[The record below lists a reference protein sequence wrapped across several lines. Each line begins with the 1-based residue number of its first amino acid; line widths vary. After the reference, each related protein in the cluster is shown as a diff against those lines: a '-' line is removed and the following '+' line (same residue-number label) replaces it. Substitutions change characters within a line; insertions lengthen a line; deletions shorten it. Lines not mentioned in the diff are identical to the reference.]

1 MQMNEQDRA
10 IGQRAETLRLSGAYD
25 QAIEIFEQLQE
36 KYPDNAWVN
45 AHLGAIYC
53 QLMDYGQAK
62 DYLNKAIANNDK
74 YLWAHAQLGETYRLL
89 AIVNNRNQEYI
100 ARAIEHFK
108 TSLDAEKLEDSN
120 YAWALA
126 HLGATY
132 RLNMTADIKLLSN
145 NQIDEQS
152 QEDAFKCLNRAI
164 ELIPTYAWAWGMRS
178 TVYRLAQDY
187 EDSFWDLGV
196 EAIIAPSLDIMQ
208 DSSAPVPFL
217 ESRRVNLY
225 EHAFLCFYLTKKQS
239 DPELKKRQY
248 ARALA
253 FLQQA
258 LILRPGD
265 LIAKLIL
272 TVIDANQK
280 KEDNGGQLDPNDIS
294 KIAKKMERF
303 FKDAAEAEFGKKCQ
317 KVLRYLIKIS
327 ERSVILHKIES
338 CLEEGSILTELV
350 LKDVLQQPDLNVT
363 EREAQ
368 LWVWKNFALTE
379 VCSSVLLLLGDLIE
393 ILGDASNIG
402 TAESY
407 QNLAAIIHPYYFV
420 ERLYQTP
427 VLSDDARFKILKSAS
442 DLTITH

>member
-25 QAIEIFEQLQE
+25 QAIEIFEQLLQ

-89 AIVNNRNQEYI
+89 AIVNNRKPEYI

-108 TSLDAEKLEDSN
+108 TSLDVAKPENGN

-132 RLNMTADIKLLSN
+132 RLNMTGDIKLLNN

-187 EDSFWDLGV
+187 ENSFWDLGV
-196 EAIIAPSLDIMQ
+196 EATIAPSLDIMQ
-208 DSSAPVPFL
+208 YSSAPVPFL

-225 EHAFLCFYLTKKQS
+225 EHAFLCFYLTKTES
-239 DPELKKRQY
+239 NPERKKRQY

-253 FLQQA
+253 FVQQA

-280 KEDNGGQLDPNDIS
+280 KEDNGGELDPNDIS

-327 ERSVILHKIES
+327 EGSVILDQIES

-350 LKDVLQQPDLNVT
+350 LKDVLHQPDLNVT

-402 TAESY
+402 TAKSY
-407 QNLAAIIHPYYFV
+407 RHLAAIIHPYYFV

-427 VLSDDARFKILKSAS
+427 VLSEHARFKIMESAS
-442 DLTITH
+442 HLTITH

>member
-10 IGQRAETLRLSGAYD
+10 NGQRAETLRLSGAYD
-25 QAIEIFEQLQE
+25 QAIEIFEQLLQ

-89 AIVNNRNQEYI
+89 AIVNNRNPEYI

-108 TSLDAEKLEDSN
+108 TSLDAEKPENSN

-132 RLNMTADIKLLSN
+132 RLNMTGDIKLLNN

-152 QEDAFKCLNRAI
+152 QEDAFKCLNRAL
-164 ELIPTYAWAWGMRS
+164 ELIPTYAWAWGMRA
-178 TVYRLAQDY
+178 TVYRLAKYY

-196 EAIIAPSLDIMQ
+196 ETIIAPSLDILQ
-208 DSSAPVPFL
+208 NSSTPVPFL

-225 EHAFLCFYLTKKQS
+225 EHAFLCFYLTKKES
-239 DPELKKRQY
+239 DPELKRRHY

-265 LIAKLIL
+265 LIAKLMII
-272 TVIDANQK
+272 VIEANQK
-280 KEDNGGQLDPNDIS
+280 KEDNKKEDNSGQLDPNDIS
-294 KIAKKMERF
+294 KIDKKMERF
-303 FKDAAEAEFGKKCQ
+303 FKDAAEAELGKKFQ
-317 KVLRYLIKIS
+317 NVLRYLRKIS
-327 ERSVILHKIES
+327 
-338 CLEEGSILTELV
+338 
-350 LKDVLQQPDLNVT
+350 
-363 EREAQ
+363 
-368 LWVWKNFALTE
+368 
-379 VCSSVLLLLGDLIE
+379 
-393 ILGDASNIG
+393 
-402 TAESY
+402 
-407 QNLAAIIHPYYFV
+407 
-420 ERLYQTP
+420 
-427 VLSDDARFKILKSAS
+427 
-442 DLTITH
+442 

>member
-1 MQMNEQDRA
+1 MQMNEQDRTIA
-10 IGQRAETLRLSGAYD
+10 QRAETLRLSKAYD
-25 QAIEIFEQLQE
+25 QAIEIFEQLLE

-53 QLMDYGQAK
+53 ELMDYGKAEH
-62 DYLNKAIANNDK
+62 YLKEAIAKNDN
-74 YLWAHAQLGETYRLL
+74 YFWAQAQLGETYRLL
-89 AIVNNRNQEYI
+89 AIVHNRKEDYI
-100 ARAIEHFK
+100 KLAIDHFN
-108 TSLDAEKLEDSN
+108 TALDRKPPENSN

-132 RLNMTADIKLLSN
+132 RLKMTADINLLSN

-152 QEDAFKCLNRAI
+152 QEDALKCLNKAI
-164 ELIPTYAWAWGMRS
+164 ELIPTYAWAWGMRA
-178 TVYRLAQDY
+178 TVYRLAQNY

-196 EAIIAPSLDIMQ
+196 ETVIAPNLDILQ

-239 DPELKKRQY
+239 DLELKKRQY
-248 ARALA
+248 ARSLA

-265 LIAKLIL
+265 LIAKLII
-272 TVIDANQK
+272 TVIEANQK
-280 KEDNGGQLDPNDIS
+280 KEDSGGQLDPNDIS

-338 CLEEGSILTELV
+338 CLEKGSILTELV
-350 LKDVLQQPDLNVT
+350 LQDVLQQPDLNVT
-363 EREAQ
+363 ETEAQ
-368 LWVWKNFALTE
+368 LWMWKNFALTE

-393 ILGDASNIG
+393 ILGDASNLG
-402 TAESY
+402 TPKSY
-407 QNLAAIIHPYYFV
+407 RYLAAIIHPYYFV

-427 VLSDDARFKILKSAS
+427 VLSDDARFKIFESAS
-442 DLTITH
+442 HLTITH

>member
-1 MQMNEQDRA
+1 MNEQDMA

-25 QAIEIFEQLQE
+25 QAIEIFEQLLQ

-89 AIVNNRNQEYI
+89 AIVNNRNLEYI
-100 ARAIEHFK
+100 GLAIEHFK
-108 TSLDAEKLEDSN
+108 TSLDAEEPENSN

-126 HLGATY
+126 HLGATH
-132 RLNMTADIKLLSN
+132 RLNMTGDIKLLSK

-152 QEDAFKCLNRAI
+152 KEEAFKCLNRAI

-178 TVYRLAQDY
+178 TVYRLDQDY
-187 EDSFWDLGV
+187 ENSFWDLGV
-196 EAIIAPSLDIMQ
+196 EATIAPSLDIMQ
-208 DSSAPVPFL
+208 YSSSPVPFL

-225 EHAFLCFYLTKKQS
+225 EHAFLCFYLTKKES
-239 DPELKKRQY
+239 APERKKRQY

-253 FLQQA
+253 FVQQA

-280 KEDNGGQLDPNDIS
+280 KEDNGGQLDQNDIS
-294 KIAKKMERF
+294 KFTKKMEQF

-327 ERSVILHKIES
+327 EGSVILNQIES
-338 CLEEGSILTELV
+338 CLEEGTILTEAV
-350 LKDVLQQPDLNVT
+350 LKDVLQKPDLNVT

-368 LWVWKNFALTE
+368 LWVSKNFVLTE

-402 TAESY
+402 TATSY
-407 QNLAAIIHPYYFV
+407 RHLAAIIHPYYFV

-427 VLSDDARFKILKSAS
+427 VLSDDARIKIMESAS
-442 DLTITH
+442 HLTITH

>member
-25 QAIEIFEQLQE
+25 QAIEIFEQLLQ

-62 DYLNKAIANNDK
+62 DYLNKAIANSDK

-108 TSLDAEKLEDSN
+108 TSLDVAKPENGN

-132 RLNMTADIKLLSN
+132 RLNMTADIQLLSN
-145 NQIDEQS
+145 NQINEQS
-152 QEDAFKCLNRAI
+152 KEYALKCLNRAL
-164 ELIPTYAWAWGMRS
+164 ELIPTYAWAWGMRA
-178 TVYRLAQDY
+178 TVYRLAQEY

-196 EAIIAPSLDIMQ
+196 ETIIAPSLDILQ
-208 DSSAPVPFL
+208 NSSTPVPFL

-225 EHAFLCFYLTKKQS
+225 EHAFLCFYLTKKES
-239 DPELKKRQY
+239 HPELKKRHY

-265 LIAKLIL
+265 LIAKLIII
-272 TVIDANQK
+272 VIEANQK

-317 KVLRYLIKIS
+317 NVLRYLRKIS
-327 ERSVILHKIES
+327 QRSVTSHQIES
-338 CLEEGSILTELV
+338 CLEKGSKLTELV
-350 LKDVLQQPDLNVT
+350 WQDGIQQSDLNFT
-363 EREAQ
+363 ETEAQ
-368 LWVWKNFALTE
+368 LWVCKNFALTE
-379 VCSSVLLLLGDLIE
+379 VCSTVLLLLGDLSE

-402 TAESY
+402 TAKSY
-407 QNLAAIIHPYYFV
+407 RDLAAIIHPYHFV

-427 VLSDDARFKILKSAS
+427 VLSDRARFKIMESAS
-442 DLTITH
+442 HLTITH

>member
-407 QNLAAIIHPYYFV
+407 RNLAAIIHPYYFV

>member
-25 QAIEIFEQLQE
+25 QAIEIFEQLLQ

-89 AIVNNRNQEYI
+89 AIVNNRNHEYI

-108 TSLDAEKLEDSN
+108 TSLDAEKPENSN

-132 RLNMTADIKLLSN
+132 RLNMTGDIQLLNN
-145 NQIDEQS
+145 NQIHEPS
-152 QEDAFKCLNRAI
+152 KEYALKCLNRAL
-164 ELIPTYAWAWGMRS
+164 ELIPTYAWAWGMRA
-178 TVYRLAQDY
+178 TVYRLAKYY

-196 EAIIAPSLDIMQ
+196 ETIIAPSLDILQ
-208 DSSAPVPFL
+208 NSSTPVPFL

-225 EHAFLCFYLTKKQS
+225 EHAFLCFYLTKKES
-239 DPELKKRQY
+239 DPGRKKRHY

-265 LIAKLIL
+265 LIAKLIII
-272 TVIDANQK
+272 VIEAHQK
-280 KEDNGGQLDPNDIS
+280 KEDNGGQLDQNDIS

-317 KVLRYLIKIS
+317 NVLRYLRKIPQ
-327 ERSVILHKIES
+327 RSVTSHQIES
-338 CLEEGSILTELV
+338 CLEKGSRLTELV
-350 LKDVLQQPDLNVT
+350 WQDGIQQSDLNVT
-363 EREAQ
+363 ETEAQ
-368 LWVWKNFALTE
+368 LWVCKNFVLTE
-379 VCSSVLLLLGDLIE
+379 VCSTVLSLLGDLSE

-402 TAESY
+402 TAKPY
-407 QNLAAIIHPYYFV
+407 RDLAAIIHPYHFV

-427 VLSDDARFKILKSAS
+427 VLSDSARFKIMESAS
-442 DLTITH
+442 HLTITH